1 MPLTQLS
8 TLVLPA
14 PFGPMSANSSPAV
27 TASETRSSTVRPPKR
42 RVRASIS
49 SSAIPSPAAAIL
61 LDVAIA
67 SSLAALAAEIEFL
80 DIRVLAQALGGAVE
94 YNAAVFHD
102 IAVVGDVE
110 RHSGALLYDQNGD
123 PEFTPDFGKPSHQIF
138 HQYGCETEREFID
151 QQEFGS
157 ADEAACEG
165 QHLPLAPG
173 KKAADAVTQVAELRE
188 ELVGQR
194 LAPSPL
200 DRRSGARNRRD

>member
-14 PFGPMSANSSPAV
+14 PFGPISASSSPAA

-42 RVRASIS
+42 RVRPSIS

-80 DIRVLAQALGGAVE
+80 HVRMLAQALSGAVKHD
-94 YNAAVFHD
+94 AAVFHD
-102 IAVVGDVE
+102 IAVIGDVE
-110 RHSGALLYDQNGD
+110 RYSGALLHDQDGD
-123 PEFTPDFGKPSHQIF
+123 AELAPDFCQAPHQVF
-138 HQYGCETEREFID
+138 HQHGCETEREFVD
-151 QQEFGS
+151 QQEFRP
-157 ADEAACEG
+157 ADEAAGDG
-165 QHLPLAPG
+165 QHLALAAG
-173 KKAADAVTQVAELRE
+173 KKAADTVAQIAQPRK

-194 LAPSPL
+194 LAPTSL
-200 DRRSGARNRRD
+200 DRRGG

>member
-14 PFGPMSANSSPAV
+14 PFGPISANSSPAA

-42 RVRASIS
+42 RVRPSMS

-80 DIRVLAQALGGAVE
+80 HVRVLAQALSRAVE
-94 YNAAVFHD
+94 HDAAVFHD

-110 RHSGALLYDQNGD
+110 RYRGALLHDQDGD
-123 PEFTPDFGKPSHQIF
+123 AELAPDFGKASHQVL
-138 HQYGCETEREFID
+138 HQHGCETERELVD
-151 QQEFGS
+151 QQQFGP
-157 ADEAACEG
+157 ADEAAGDG
-165 QHLPLAPG
+165 QHLPLATG
-173 KKAADAVTQVAELRE
+173 KKAADAVAQVA
-188 ELVGQR
+188 
-194 LAPSPL
+194 
-200 DRRSGARNRRD
+200 